1 MDFGRSAAPSSI
13 SRITNRK
20 TGGGCDARM
29 RGAWAKRLPNG
40 ALQIEMIVGCQD
52 IRRTTK
58 QSLATLKAL
67 VAEAEM
73 VYDRVKDK
81 PNGMWKP

>member
-1 MDFGRSAAPSSI
+1 
-13 SRITNRK
+13 
-20 TGGGCDARM
+20 M

-58 QSLATLKAL
+58 QSR
-67 VAEAEM
+67 M
-73 VYDRVKDK
+73 S
-81 PNGMWKP
+81 